1 MSKKLDWYKTLEAQE
16 HFLGLPKEDRE
27 FLKDYKHHIEANK
40 MQVDNI
46 LQIDHPFS
54 MSFFNWINSDP
65 DNRKW
70 YLKNINKIKLVPNGI
85 EILWDVYDLEDS
97 IDPNIFSRSV
107 IDQERWYRIAAQKYA
122 EQNWK
127 EIPDWTKVVR
137 FFPAK
142 TWPSF
147 FTDVMKMSR
156 LYLWSSSDT
165 IHSSKNVITFWNA
178 LGSTWRL
185 RLVTIKK

>member
-107 IDQERWYRIAAQKYA
+107 IDQERWDRIAAQKHA

-185 RLVTIKK
+185 RLMTVKK

>member
-46 LQIDHPFS
+46 LHIDHPFS

-97 IDPNIFSRSV
+97 IDPNVFSRSV

-185 RLVTIKK
+185 RLMTVKK